1 MAFPR
6 EQTPHPR
13 RRPTIPLPAS
23 CVPINAVPF
32 LPRSSPP
39 PSATPTPPPTP
50 LNLPPFT
57 TAFDPLRMLASTSR
71 APAVAERVA
80 EPRPPASEEGPFY
93 LGDLFREP
101 LDKGKR
107 VASGDPS
114 SPQLRASRAIP
125 QARDIRVVGAASP
138 RRASGANTP
147 APGRSPPPTPPAGHT
162 APMALVSPRRGA
174 SSTSASMSAGE
185 ADSPLEEESV
195 DSDAFDDG
203 PDYLEVWVNEG
214 DWEHASRFAF
224 VYVAPPSCC
233 RGPLP
238 PDPRCAPPPHLRF
251 QLLPSPRGV
260 ALLHFGSPAAREM
273 AMDVQPVH
281 LNGATVTLERAEE
294 TDDRFVR
301 EPEWLAHVAIWNLPP
316 EHWSVEQVRDIL
328 RCVGTLIEV
337 DPFCSPGF
345 DRSCMRVHPRLP
357 SRLGVH
363 TPSSRGVVLR
373 LGSLAFWPREQQLDE
388 AGDWNPFFGPTPPPP
403 PPPHNNGLPPTLP
416 PTNPAPPPPPAAHP
430 PEQQHPAPLH
440 PASFTGASILC
451 HGFINPFP
459 LPPLPTFP
467 ILIQLPPS
475 DASGDLGGYGA
486 RPVLLLTWR
495 PAVPEPCPPSTPP
508 NTPLPARSPPTPP
521 PATSDAPPHCPS
533 RPPPRKRHSARLA
546 AKEDGKFVD
555 ATSKAAQLKALRDSL
570 ALCSSAVQAHVA
582 KKKLLMKRKKPIS
595 GADLVKLADAVGLG
609 QETAKALDRV
619 LAIRKATAA
628 QLNQVLDAPNA

>member
-13 RRPTIPLPAS
+13 RRPTIPLLAS
-23 CVPINAVPF
+23 RVPINAVPF

-57 TAFDPLRMLASTSR
+57 TAFDPLRMLASTSH
-71 APAVAERVA
+71 APTVAERVA
-80 EPRPPASEEGPFY
+80 EPRHPATEEGPFY
-93 LGDLFREP
+93 LNDLFREP

-107 VASGDPS
+107 VALGEPS

-125 QARDIRVVGAASP
+125 KARDIRVVGVASP

-147 APGRSPPPTPPAGHT
+147 VPGRSPPLTPPPGLA
-162 APMALVSPRRGA
+162 APVDPVYPRRGA
-174 SSTSASMSAGE
+174 SNASASMSNGE
-185 ADSPLEEESV
+185 ANSALEEESV

-214 DWEHASRFAF
+214 DWDHASRFAF
-224 VYVAPPSCC
+224 VYVDPLAAAAAPS
-233 RGPLP
+233 PLIH
-238 PDPRCAPPPHLRF
+238 AALHVAEPHMRF

-281 LNGATVTLERAEE
+281 INGATVTLERAEE

-328 RCVGTLIEV
+328 RCIGTLVEV

-345 DRSCMRVHPRLP
+345 DRSCMRVVIELQHPHLP

-363 TPSSRGVVLR
+363 TPSGRGVVLR
-373 LGSLAFWPREQQLDE
+373 LGGLTFWPREQQFDE
-388 AGDWNPFFGPTPPPP
+388 RI
-403 PPPHNNGLPPTLP
+403 
-416 PTNPAPPPPPAAHP
+416 PA
-430 PEQQHPAPLH
+430 EQRHPAPLH

-451 HGFINPFP
+451 HGFINPLP
-459 LPPLPTFP
+459 LPPLPAFP
-467 ILIQLPPS
+467 ILIQLPPT
-475 DASGDLGGYGA
+475 DTSGDLGSYGA

-495 PAVPEPCPPSTPP
+495 PAAPEPCLPPTPP
-508 NTPLPARSPPTPP
+508 NTPLPAHSPMPPLGTAAPSPPTPP
-521 PATSDAPPHCPS
+521 PATSDAPPRCPS
-533 RPPPRKRHSARLA
+533 RPPLRKRHSARLA

-570 ALCSSAVQAHVA
+570 ALYSSAVQAHVA
-582 KKKLLMKRKKPIS
+582 KKKLLTRKKKPIS
-595 GADLVKLADAVGLG
+595 GADLVKLADAIGLG
-609 QETAKALDRV
+609 QETAKALDWV
-619 LAIRKATAA
+619 LAIGKATTA
-628 QLNQVLDAPNA
+628 QLNKVLDAPDA

>member
-203 PDYLEVWVNEG
+203 PDYLEVWVNEAAAAAPSPLI
-214 DWEHASRFAF
+214 HAALH
-224 VYVAPPSCC
+224 VA
-233 RGPLP
+233 
-238 PDPRCAPPPHLRF
+238 APHLRF

-316 EHWSVEQVRDIL
+316 EHWSVEQ
-328 RCVGTLIEV
+328 
-337 DPFCSPGF
+337 
-345 DRSCMRVHPRLP
+345 HPRLP